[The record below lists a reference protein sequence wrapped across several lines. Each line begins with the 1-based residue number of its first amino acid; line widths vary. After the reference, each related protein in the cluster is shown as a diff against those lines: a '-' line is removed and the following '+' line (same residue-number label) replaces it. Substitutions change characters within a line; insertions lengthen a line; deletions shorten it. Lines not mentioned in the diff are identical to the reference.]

1 MKRKMCGR
9 PLLSCL
15 LAVLLCIGA
24 APAQAAE
31 TPASEKSGA
40 VNWVETVDEGILQ
53 EPVEIPILMYH
64 NLVAEEDDPSIS
76 KNTMWVGQFQH
87 QMELLEE
94 NGFTTITVDQLVE
107 FGNRGK
113 ALPEKPVLITF
124 DDGYRSAYELAF
136 PILQE
141 MDFHAAMFPIG
152 VSVGK
157 DTYKD
162 TGLAMVPHFSW
173 EEAKEMAESG
183 LVSIQSHTYDM
194 HQWEAFET
202 AGGGQCLRPNIL
214 RQPWETLG
222 EYMQALWADVERA
235 RQDIVEGTG
244 QEAVALAYPGGLHDQ
259 ISEELLRSYGVK
271 CTFTI
276 EGGKAQVTPGSERSL
291 YGLNR
296 FYVKPTTTDEEF
308 LQWVG

>member
-173 EEAKEMAESG
+173 EEAKEWRSPAWCPSRATPMICTSG
-183 LVSIQSHTYDM
+183 
-194 HQWEAFET
+194 
-202 AGGGQCLRPNIL
+202 RPL
-214 RQPWETLG
+214 KLPAAASACVPTSCASPGR
-222 EYMQALWADVERA
+222 LWASICRPCGRTWSVPA
-235 RQDIVEGTG
+235 RT
-244 QEAVALAYPGGLHDQ
+244 L
-259 ISEELLRSYGVK
+259 
-271 CTFTI
+271 
-276 EGGKAQVTPGSERSL
+276 
-291 YGLNR
+291 
-296 FYVKPTTTDEEF
+296 
-308 LQWVG
+308 

>member
-1 MKRKMCGR
+1 MYGVVNLKRW
-9 PLLSCL
+9 LQTAAAAV
-15 LAVLLCIGA
+15 LAVGAIGVFGALLTVFA
-24 APAQAAE
+24 ADGGVQ
-31 TPASEKSGA
+31 
-40 VNWVETVDEGILQ
+40 V
-53 EPVEIPILMYH
+53 PVIMYH
-64 NLVAEEDDPSIS
+64 AVIDDSRRLGQYVVSPAELESDFAWLQRNGYTAVLSEDLIRY
-76 KNTMWVGQFQH
+76 
-87 QMELLEE
+87 
-94 NGFTTITVDQLVE
+94 VE
-107 FGNRGK
+107 DGTP
-113 ALPEKPVLITF
+113 LPEKPVLITF

-173 EEAKEMAESG
+173 EEAKEMVESG

-222 EYMQALWADVERA
+222 EYMQALREDVERS

>member
-1 MKRKMCGR
+1 MRVSCRNRWKSPFSCTTTWWRRK
-9 PLLSCL
+9 
-15 LAVLLCIGA
+15 
-24 APAQAAE
+24 
-31 TPASEKSGA
+31 T
-40 VNWVETVDEGILQ
+40 T
-53 EPVEIPILMYH
+53 
-64 NLVAEEDDPSIS
+64 PSIS

-107 FGNRGK
+107 FGNRERPCRK
-113 ALPEKPVLITF
+113 SQCSSPLTTVTAAPTSW
-124 DDGYRSAYELAF
+124 RS
-136 PILQE
+136 PSSRRWTSTRPC
-141 MDFHAAMFPIG
+141 FPIG

-222 EYMQALWADVERA
+222 EYMQALREDVERS

-259 ISEELLRSYGVK
+259 ISEELLRSLRSQVHLHHRGRESPGDAWLRAQPVWTQPLLCK
-271 CTFTI
+271 AHHHRRRVPAM
-276 EGGKAQVTPGSERSL
+276 GGIK
-291 YGLNR
+291 N
-296 FYVKPTTTDEEF
+296 F
-308 LQWVG
+308 

>member
-1 MKRKMCGR
+1 M
-9 PLLSCL
+9 
-15 LAVLLCIGA
+15 
-24 APAQAAE
+24 
-31 TPASEKSGA
+31 
-40 VNWVETVDEGILQ
+40 
-53 EPVEIPILMYH
+53 EIPILMYH
-64 NLVAEEDDPSIS
+64 NLVAEENDPSIS

-222 EYMQALWADVERA
+222 EYMQALREDVERS
-235 RQDIVEGTG
+235 RQDIVGG
-244 QEAVALAYPGGLHDQ
+244 HRPRGGGPGLSRRLARPNQRGAAA
-259 ISEELLRSYGVK
+259 LLRSQVHLHHRGRESPGDARLRAQPVWAQPLLCK
-271 CTFTI
+271 AHHHRRRVPAM
-276 EGGKAQVTPGSERSL
+276 GGIK
-291 YGLNR
+291 N
-296 FYVKPTTTDEEF
+296 F
-308 LQWVG
+308 